1 MRKQHFPS
9 KKNGSRANAFL
20 DRFARNQAPNQSN
33 PNFGTR
39 TNPTQQNTF
48 SASQA
53 SSQASQDFFSSIQK
67 GQGKE
72 DRVQRQE
79 EKDTAMFRVRNLIK
93 ERNNILRQVM
103 NKHRF
108 SKSMQSQL
116 KQAQKRHNG
125 HILNL
130 LQEGSNQEDLLLD
143 RLKLAHNSHSEV
155 VASLSKHGGATPL
168 SVVDF
173 IGTLNDSHSSLITLV
188 HMLSIF
194 YDDGT
199 SPRPSIQQ
207 QQIDFQQA
215 QENARRYQ
223 QQQEHMEATQRQEQ
237 QEQQQAP
244 REQDLLDQHTEE
256 AHADLSAAHKV
267 NTLQKISCFFFP
279 SSRLFNHNMYKFIAL
294 NFYSCNHFFSW

>member
-1 MRKQHFPS
+1 MATMRKQHSPS

-108 SKSMQSQL
+108 NKSMQSQL

-237 QEQQQAP
+237 QQAP

-267 NTLQKISCFFFP
+267 NFHVFFS
-279 SSRLFNHNMYKFIAL
+279 SSRLFNHNMYKFIA
-294 NFYSCNHFFSW
+294 FYSYSCIILFSW